1 MKAIVANNYIG
12 KGLLISFLGYQI
24 LKISLSNIFRSKAKI
39 VYLNQF
45 VKLNLEW
52 VSCKTNEPFEYE
64 LLMQTKGSSYYRMP
78 IILQSN
84 SLPWHIGNAYLVS
97 LLSDYTLATMKTVS
111 ARAIYLKYYL
121 QYLEDTDQH
130 FLDLPKNY
138 YERVTQKFKLF
149 MMDIMTKHDF
159 STDYINNILS
169 TVAHFYTQIN
179 YHSVISEDSYEN
191 KPFHQ
196 IYKKI
201 VVSNEVG
208 LTRNI
213 NVITNDLRIKN
224 HRQHHANLGRI
235 RDGGNL
241 RPLNIEEQKIIFD
254 SFNNNLASIELE
266 LMMRI
271 AMETGARQQTV
282 CTLSVGCIQRAHL
295 ALESN
300 LSLDHVIINA
310 GQRFK
315 ADAKQKKHNR
325 LVFSRRLIEKLIN
338 YIDCERAQFR
348 RSKNSIFDIASIDN
362 YIFLT
367 RDGSPYYTAERE
379 IVTKQNQ
386 SKNRD
391 FKVKSGQ
398 SLRNE
403 LNRFI
408 ERIQK
413 QYSNFTRFTFHD
425 LRATSGM
432 NIVRSMRE
440 KSYPDSK
447 IFDRVRQH
455 LNHRNIQTTELYLN
469 FDDEITEFFE
479 IQDSFGSFIGRGAQ

>member
-1 MKAIVANNYIG
+1 M
-12 KGLLISFLGYQI
+12 
-24 LKISLSNIFRSKAKI
+24 KISLSSIFRSQAKI

-45 VKLNLEW
+45 IKLNLEW
-52 VSCKTNEPFEYE
+52 ISCNTNEPFEYE
-64 LLMQTKGSSYYRMP
+64 LVMHNKGNIYYKMP

-84 SLPWHIGNAYLVS
+84 SLPWRIGNAYLVS

-130 FLDLPKNY
+130 FLDLPKAY
-138 YERVTQKFKLF
+138 HERVTQKFKLF
-149 MMDIMTKHDF
+149 MMDTMTKHDF
-159 STDYINNILS
+159 SADYINNILS
-169 TVAHFYTQIN
+169 TVAHFYIQID
-179 YHSVISEDSYEN
+179 YQSFISSDTYEN

-196 IYKKI
+196 IHKKI
-201 VVSNEVG
+201 IVSNEVG

-213 NVITNDLRIKN
+213 NVITNDLRIRN
-224 HRQHHANLGRI
+224 HRKTHANLGEI
-235 RDGGNL
+235 KDGGSL
-241 RPLNIEEQKIIFD
+241 RPLNIEEQKMIFD
-254 SFNNNLASIELE
+254 GFSKNLASIELE

-282 CTLSVGCIQRAHL
+282 CTLSIGCIQHANSV
-295 ALESN
+295 LESN
-300 LSLDHVIINA
+300 ISLDHVVINA

-325 LVFSRRLIEKLIN
+325 LVFSRILIEKLMN
-338 YIDCERAQFR
+338 YIDCERAQLR
-348 RSKNSIFDIASIDN
+348 RSKNSSFDIYSIDN
-362 YIFLT
+362 YVFLT

-379 IVTKQNQ
+379 IVIKQNQ
-386 SKNRD
+386 SNCSD

-403 LNRFI
+403 LKRFV

-413 QYSNFTRFTFHD
+413 QHCTFKSFTFHD

-469 FDDEITEFFE
+469 FDDEIAEFFE
-479 IQDSFGSFIGRGAQ
+479 IQNSFGGFIGGGAQ